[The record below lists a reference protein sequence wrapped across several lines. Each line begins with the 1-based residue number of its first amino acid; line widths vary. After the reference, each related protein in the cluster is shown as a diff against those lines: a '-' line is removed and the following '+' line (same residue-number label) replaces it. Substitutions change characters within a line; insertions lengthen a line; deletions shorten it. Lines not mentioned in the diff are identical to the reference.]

1 MRRSD
6 MPTAKEMTQMVVQW
20 AEDRK
25 AENIRVFDLLGKTSY
40 TDYVI
45 VCEGNSGLH
54 LRAIA
59 DYIISKAREVKYATM
74 GNEGL
79 DNGQWV
85 LIDLFDIIVHVF
97 LPSIRENFKIDQ
109 LFESLEQKPKQEETT
124 NDKI

>member
-1 MRRSD
+1 